1 MALLIDAWDV
11 QVRPLGWIRLKER
24 GGGPSVYLQYER
36 SGAPGQERF
45 DMRAVVLKTDEG
57 EQLSARLWRRIPF
70 SQLERMFSAASMVE
84 ALTAPAPADVDAPTL
99 DTLDAYFEATRDIV
113 SVMGSINSDVFV
125 SDEQE
130 GHPPGKIPIIKPP
143 QGRLT
148 DDFLRDVAE
157 AYQWFAEAKQ
167 PPAPG
172 IADIAEVPV
181 RTVHRWIYEARK
193 RGFLPP
199 ARTGRAG

>member
-1 MALLIDAWDV
+1 
-11 QVRPLGWIRLKER
+11 
-24 GGGPSVYLQYER
+24 
-36 SGAPGQERF
+36 
-45 DMRAVVLKTDEG
+45 MRAVVLKADEG

-70 SQLERMFSAASMVE
+70 SQLERMFSFAPMVE
-84 ALTAPAPADVDAPTL
+84 ALTSPTPADVDAPTL
-99 DTLDAYFEATRDIV
+99 DTLDAYFEATRDMV
-113 SVMGSINSDVFV
+113 SMFGSINSDVFV

-193 RGFLPP
+193 RGILPP

>member
-11 QVRPLGWIRLKER
+11 QARPLGWIRLKER
-24 GGGPSVYLQYER
+24 GGGPSVFLQYER
-36 SGAPGQERF
+36 SGSPGQERF
-45 DMRAVVLKTDEG
+45 DMRAVVLKADEG
-57 EQLSARLWRRIPF
+57 DELSARLWRRIPF
-70 SQLERMFSAASMVE
+70 SQLERMFNFAPMVE
-84 ALTAPAPADVDAPTL
+84 VLTAPTPADVVAPTL
-99 DTLDAYFEATRDIV
+99 DTLDAYFEATSETE
-113 SVMGSINSDVFV
+113 SVFGSINSDVLV

-130 GHPPGKIPIIKPP
+130 GNPPGKIPIVKPP

-157 AYQWFAEAKQ
+157 AYRWFAEAKQ

-193 RGFLPP
+193 RGILPP